1 MRFGQ
6 GFRFRVEENLARGTY
21 DILAGRHLPDGRFE
35 AVTSLTIETLPP
47 GSSHPGVS
55 AQLNASEA
63 QALLEELWKAGL
75 RPRDARDYGTTGHV
89 KALEKHAET
98 MEAIAIGLLRRDG
111 VEV

>member
-6 GFRFRVEENLARGTY
+6 GFRFLVIENLAQGTY

-35 AVTSLTIETLPP
+35 AITQVVMETLPP
-47 GSSHPGVS
+47 GSTHPGVS
-55 AQLNASEA
+55 AQLNTSEA
-63 QALLEELWKAGL
+63 QGLIDELWKAGL
-75 RPRDARDYGTTGHV
+75 RPSDARDHGTTGHM